1 MRAADATARR
11 HRHSHARAPHL
22 PLHSLPCNARCS
34 QPTSKQYTGRWAG
47 AHAIPPATPE
57 ARPAMQQRPCVSVE
71 LQHAHAPSVWGKP
84 LVGHVVSP
92 PPSARAAPL
101 RPSVAQPYLA
111 SSPLSH
117 SSEHLRSETS
127 SAVATRISRLFERGV
142 AFGLAQGS
150 GALNSTHTRAGGIGD
165 TSPLP
170 RDIQTTQRGH
180 APPPIDAPTASLPPL
195 DLNARGFS
203 WKDFPIMPLSPGA
216 LSKGASTP
224 VPLLRMDSLGSLLDS
239 HTSEGEAALTAMLL
253 ASPTL
258 ASPRLYDA
266 MQGDSLDRGHAQ
278 LGLAR
283 DETDTRTLLHAA
295 SPQASEAPAV
305 GRNKRRAV
313 EASLAS
319 VEALDGRAARAP
331 RLRECGGLGRGCQQ
345 QAAEARRGRTPAPP
359 EDAPRTPCAANAPVS
374 ASAARAMRP
383 AAGG

>member
-1 MRAADATARR
+1 M
-11 HRHSHARAPHL
+11 
-22 PLHSLPCNARCS
+22 
-34 QPTSKQYTGRWAG
+34 
-47 AHAIPPATPE
+47 
-57 ARPAMQQRPCVSVE
+57 
-71 LQHAHAPSVWGKP
+71 
-84 LVGHVVSP
+84 VGHVVSP

-216 LSKGASTP
+216 LSKGANSP

-266 MQGDSLDRGHAQ
+266 TPGDSLDRGHAQ

-283 DETDTRTLLHAA
+283 DRRTRARCCTQPRPKPRRLQRSVVTSGVQSRRRSRPWRRSTEGRLAHPGCESAGGWGGGASSRRLKPEEGARLRPQRTL
-295 SPQASEAPAV
+295 PV
-305 GRNKRRAV
+305 R
-313 EASLAS
+313 
-319 VEALDGRAARAP
+319 
-331 RLRECGGLGRGCQQ
+331 
-345 QAAEARRGRTPAPP
+345 PAPQ
-359 EDAPRTPCAANAPVS
+359 
-374 ASAARAMRP
+374 MRR
-383 AAGG
+383 